1 MARAAAT
8 LDVFSAVAEPKRRQV
23 LDLLVGHELYVN
35 DMVEALGWAQPM
47 ISKHLAVLR
56 QVGLVS
62 IRRQGQHRMYRVN
75 GDEMKPIHDW
85 SRKFERF
92 WTEQL
97 DRIKKRAEEKHK
109 TADYKSNANSTN
121 PKEN

>member
-1 MARAAAT
+1 MARAATT
-8 LDVFSAVAEPKRRQV
+8 LDAFSAIAEPKRRRV
-23 LDLLVGHELYVN
+23 LDLLAGHERHVN
-35 DMVEALGWAQPM
+35 DMVEALGWPQPM

-92 WTEQL
+92 WTDQL
-97 DRIKKRAEEKHK
+97 DRIKKRAEQNRRKVDDK
-109 TADYKSNANSTN
+109 PNPNPSN
-121 PKEN
+121 PKEK